1 MRLNKYIATSGLAS
15 RRHADE
21 LIKLGEVKING
32 EVVRE
37 MGTRVDV
44 DKDIVEVSGKKVK
57 VDHPTVT
64 YILNKPRGVVTTA
77 DDPHGKKTVLDLVP
91 AVPRVFPCGRLD
103 EDTQGLVVLTNDGT
117 LCYQL
122 THPKFEHQKEYIVH
136 GQTKDPMTAFDRL
149 KKGVRLNDGP
159 VAIDKL
165 ELGRVSGQKIEIFI
179 TIHEGRNR
187 IVRRLC
193 AAVGIEIS
201 TLTRIRVGKYV
212 LGDIAPGKWEIV
224 E

>member
-21 LIKLGEVKING
+21 LIKMGEVKING

-44 DKDIVEVSGKKVK
+44 EKDVVQVSGKKIK
-57 VDHPTVT
+57 VDHPTII
-64 YILNKPRGVVTTA
+64 YLLNKPRGVVTTV
-77 DDPHGKKTVLDLVP
+77 DDPNKKKTVIDLVP
-91 AVPRVFPCGRLD
+91 KSPRVFPCGRLD
-103 EDTQGLVVLTNDGT
+103 EDTQGLVILTNDGT

-136 GQTKDPMTAFDRL
+136 GQTKDPKGAYAKL
-149 KKGVRLNDGP
+149 EKGVRLNDGP
-159 VAIDKL
+159 VTIDKL
-165 ELGRVSGQKIEIFI
+165 VLGRVSGQKIELFI

-201 TLTRIRVGKYV
+201 TLTRVRVGKYE
-212 LGDIAPGKWEIV
+212 LGDLAPGKYSIV

>member
-1 MRLNKYIATSGLAS
+1 MRLNKYIATSGIAS

-37 MGTRVDV
+37 MGIRVDV
-44 DKDIVEVSGKKVK
+44 DKDIVEVSGKKIK
-57 VDHPTVT
+57 VDHPTII
-64 YILNKPRGVVTTA
+64 YLLNKPRGVVTTA
-77 DDPHGKKTVLDLVP
+77 DDPNHKKTVLDLVP
-91 AVPRVFPCGRLD
+91 AIPRVFPCGRLD
-103 EDTQGLVVLTNDGT
+103 EDTQGLVILTNDGT

-122 THPKFEHQKEYIVH
+122 THPSFEHQKEYIVH

-165 ELGRVSGQKIEIFI
+165 ELGRVSGQKIELFI

-193 AAVGIEIS
+193 AAVGIEIT
-201 TLTRIRVGKYV
+201 TLTRIRVGKYE
-212 LGDIAPGKWEIV
+212 LGDLAPGKWKIAE
-224 E
+224 

>member
-1 MRLNKYIATSGLAS
+1 
-15 RRHADE
+15 
-21 LIKLGEVKING
+21 
-32 EVVRE
+32 
-37 MGTRVDV
+37 MGVRVDV
-44 DKDIVEVSGKKVK
+44 EKDVVEVSGKKIK
-57 VDHPTVT
+57 VDHPVIT
-64 YILNKPRGVVTTA
+64 YLLNKPRGVVTTA
-77 DDPHGKKTVLDLVP
+77 DDPNNKKTVLELVP

-103 EDTQGLVVLTNDGT
+103 EDTQGLVILTNDGT

-136 GQTKDPMTAFDRL
+136 GQTKDPKTAFDRL

-159 VAIDKL
+159 VSLDKL
-165 ELGRVSGQKIEIFI
+165 ELGRVSGQKIELFI

-201 TLTRIRVGKYV
+201 TLTRVRVGKYE
-212 LGDIAPGKWEIV
+212 LGDLEPGKWKIAE
-224 E
+224 